1 MISPMMRQMTVKRK
15 LKKVKINL
23 SRFGCIVLGL
33 GLLTSLAGCKEVSRF
48 KQETFSCALNA
59 TGIFE
64 VVVRSINPGDDAIIT
79 SINGETRIPITKS
92 TDSVIMIADNQTKIV
107 IDRQTKRLRV
117 TVNDT
122 LYRLDCQS
130 SIFRM

>member
-1 MISPMMRQMTVKRK
+1 MRLMTVKRK
-15 LKKVKINL
+15 LIKVKNNL
-23 SRFGCIVLGL
+23 HRIGGIILGL
-33 GLLTSLAGCKEVSRF
+33 GLLTSLASCKEVSRF

-79 SINGETRIPITKS
+79 SINGETRIPITES
-92 TDSVIMIADNQTKIV
+92 SDNLITIADNQTKIV

-130 SIFRM
+130 RVFKM

>member
-1 MISPMMRQMTVKRK
+1 MRQMIVKRK
-15 LKKVKINL
+15 LIKVKNNL
-23 SRFGCIVLGL
+23 SRIGGIILGL
-33 GLLTSLAGCKEVSRF
+33 GLLTSLASCKEVSRF

-59 TGIFE
+59 AGIFE

-79 SINGETRIPITKS
+79 SINGETRIPIIES
-92 TDSVIMIADNQTKIV
+92 SDSLIMIADNQTKIV

-130 SIFRM
+130 RIFKM

>member
-1 MISPMMRQMTVKRK
+1 MMRLMTVKRK
-15 LKKVKINL
+15 LIKVKNNL
-23 SRFGCIVLGL
+23 HRIGGIILGL
-33 GLLTSLAGCKEVSRF
+33 GLLTSLASCKEVSRF

-79 SINGETRIPITKS
+79 SINAETRIPITES
-92 TDSVIMIADNQTKIV
+92 SDNLITIADNQTKIV

-130 SIFRM
+130 RVFKM

>member
-1 MISPMMRQMTVKRK
+1 MTRQIIVKRK
-15 LKKVKINL
+15 LIKVKNNL
-23 SRFGCIVLGL
+23 HRICGIILGL
-33 GLLTSLAGCKEVSRF
+33 GLLTSLLSCKEVSRF

-64 VVVRSINPGDDAIIT
+64 VVVRSINPGDDAIII
-79 SINGETRIPITKS
+79 SINGETRIPIIES
-92 TDSVIMIADNQTKIV
+92 SDSLIMIADNQTKIV

>member
-1 MISPMMRQMTVKRK
+1 MRQMIAKRK
-15 LKKVKINL
+15 LIKVKNNL
-23 SRFGCIVLGL
+23 KRFGCIALGL
-33 GLLTSLAGCKEVSRF
+33 GLITSLTNCKEVSRF

-79 SINGETRIPITKS
+79 SINGETRIPITES
-92 TDSVIMIADNQTKIV
+92 SDSVIMIADNQTKIV
-107 IDRQTKRLRV
+107 IDRQTKQLRV

-130 SIFRM
+130 SVFKM

>member
-1 MISPMMRQMTVKRK
+1 VKN
-15 LKKVKINL
+15 NL
-23 SRFGCIVLGL
+23 YRIGGIILGL
-33 GLLTSLAGCKEVSRF
+33 GLLTSLASCKEVSRF

-59 TGIFE
+59 TGIFD
-64 VVVRSINPGDDAIIT
+64 VVVRSINPGDDAIVT
-79 SINGETRIPITKS
+79 SINGETRIPITES
-92 TDSVIMIADNQTKIV
+92 SDNLIMIADNQTKIV

-130 SIFRM
+130 SVFKM

>member
-1 MISPMMRQMTVKRK
+1 MKN
-15 LKKVKINL
+15 NL
-23 SRFGCIVLGL
+23 HHIGCITLGL

-79 SINGETRIPITKS
+79 SVNGETRIPITES
-92 TDSVIMIADNQTKIV
+92 SDSFIMIADNKTKIV

-130 SIFRM
+130 NVFRM

>member
-1 MISPMMRQMTVKRK
+1 MMRQMIVKRK
-15 LKKVKINL
+15 LIKVKNKLHPI
-23 SRFGCIVLGL
+23 GYIALGL

-59 TGIFE
+59 TGIME

-79 SINGETRIPITKS
+79 SINGETRIPITELS
-92 TDSVIMIADNQTKIV
+92 DSMIMIADNQTKIV
-107 IDRQTKRLRV
+107 IDRQTKRIRV

-130 SIFRM
+130 SVFKM